1 MVSWSTARGGQR
13 SGDVTGLAAILE
25 RAAVTLPQAA
35 VADIAGRLPR
45 RAGRRGTV

>member
-13 SGDVTGLAAILE
+13 SGDVTGLGAILE

-35 VADIAGRLPR
+35 VAARLLR